1 MLVLGG
7 GRGGRGERG
16 GEEEWRGGGEGVMI
30 GGARGR
36 RCGYV
41 GGLFGVGIELLFGRD
56 DS

>member
-7 GRGGRGERG
+7 GRGG
-16 GEEEWRGGGEGVMI
+16 EEELRGGGEGVMI

-41 GGLFGVGIELLFGRD
+41 GGLFGVGIEFAAWTR
-56 DS
+56 